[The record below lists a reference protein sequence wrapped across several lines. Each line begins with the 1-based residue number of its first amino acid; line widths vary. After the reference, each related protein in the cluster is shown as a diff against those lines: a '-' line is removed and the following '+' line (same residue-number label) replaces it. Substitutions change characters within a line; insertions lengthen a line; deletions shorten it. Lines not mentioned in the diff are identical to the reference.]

1 MLAVQEGFLARS
13 EYIFHLLS
21 LIPSIKFNYYKKCA
35 DISRAETIP
44 FKQNDQ
50 KKSHA
55 HTHTHGTR
63 KDDLQQ
69 LQRKLFSI
77 LWKKITQKNLMAKIK
92 YQNYI

>member
-55 HTHTHGTR
+55 HTHTEQGKMICNNYRENFSQFSGR
-63 KDDLQQ
+63 K
-69 LQRKLFSI
+69 
-77 LWKKITQKNLMAKIK
+77 
-92 YQNYI
+92 